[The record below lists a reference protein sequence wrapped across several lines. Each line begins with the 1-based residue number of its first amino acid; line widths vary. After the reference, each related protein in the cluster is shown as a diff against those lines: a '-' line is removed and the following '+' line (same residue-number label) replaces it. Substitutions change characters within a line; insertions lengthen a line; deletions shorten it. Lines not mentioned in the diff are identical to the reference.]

1 MASAHINVTG
11 TASRLSA
18 EVRGAVDTLE
28 GLQARFQEIKNVMDQ
43 VAMAGDWASLAT
55 YLGVTAA
62 EAEAVYNLWGS
73 ANTEI
78 RAAFLSQLQARL
90 G

>member
-1 MASAHINVTG
+1 MANSHIEITG

-18 EVRGAVDTLE
+18 EVRSAVDQLE
-28 GLQARFQEIKNVMDQ
+28 ALQARFQEIKNVLDQ
-43 VAMAGDWASLAT
+43 VAMASDWASLAT

-62 EAEAVYNLWGS
+62 EAEAVYNIWGS

-78 RAAFLSQLQARL
+78 RATFLSQLQARL